1 MNQMPHTAKL
11 RTAVNTVFYPSRFRK
26 RFQTNNPDSPQRQPK
41 LTHPT
46 PEQSLAALDITL
58 PNAPKPV
65 AAYIPSVRSG
75 SHLFVSGQVPFR
87 EGTLMMTGAL
97 PKAGSVDEAAAAA
110 RQCALNALAVARA
123 ELGSLDRVARVV
135 KLGVFV
141 ASEPGFG
148 DQPKVANGASELMV
162 QVFGEA
168 GRHARAAVGCSA
180 LPLNATVEV
189 EVIFQVA
196 D

>member
-1 MNQMPHTAKL
+1 MPT
-11 RTAVNTVFYPSRFRK
+11 
-26 RFQTNNPDSPQRQPK
+26 
-41 LTHPT
+41 LTPPT
-46 PEQSLAALDITL
+46 PEQALASLGIALPT
-58 PNAPKPV
+58 PPKPV
-65 AAYIPSVRSG
+65 AAYIPCVRAG
-75 SHLFVSGQVPFR
+75 LELFISGQIPMSD
-87 EGTLMMTGAL
+87 GKLLMTGPL
-97 PKAGSVDEAAAAA
+97 PQAGSVEDASAAA

-123 ELGSLDRVARVV
+123 ELGSLDRIGRVI

-141 ASEPGFG
+141 ACEPGFG

-162 QVFGEA
+162 QVFGES

-189 EVIFQVA
+189 EFIFKIA